1 MPQVTVT
8 IAGKMYRMACDDGQ
22 EEHLNGLASRLDGT
36 INDLRGVFG
45 EIGDQRLTVMS
56 AITVL
61 DQLSEAER
69 RLGALE
75 QEVAQLRESRD
86 GLESRQGD
94 LEARVAGRLT
104 EVAERIE
111 AVAHALGRPVS
122 S

>member
-75 QEVAQLRESRD
+75 QEVARLRENRD

-94 LEARVAGRLT
+94 LEARLAGRLT

-111 AVAHALGRPVS
+111 AVAHALGRPAS

>member
-75 QEVAQLRESRD
+75 QEVAQLRENRD

-94 LEARVAGRLT
+94 LEARLAGRLT

-111 AVAHALGRPVS
+111 AVAHALGRPAS